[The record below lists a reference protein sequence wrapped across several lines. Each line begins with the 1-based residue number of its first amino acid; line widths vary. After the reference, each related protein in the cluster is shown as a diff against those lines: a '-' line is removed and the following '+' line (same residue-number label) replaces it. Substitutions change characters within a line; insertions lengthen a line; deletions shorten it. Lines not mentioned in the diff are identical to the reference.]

1 MSCLSFNPWY
11 KASFIKNINIY
22 KVVMVYNQ
30 VYKKYFKTLYARW
43 ETLKMRNL
51 FQSTT
56 CMWTRYGLFIFIH
69 YSGRI
74 IFVYCTYVV
83 WLCDLKNK
91 ICHILHKSIL
101 FRNENPIQ
109 GSWQAKSPIFYKLLT
124 LIDTQEINF
133 KSKCSLGY
141 VLIKR

>member
-1 MSCLSFNPWY
+1 
-11 KASFIKNINIY
+11 
-22 KVVMVYNQ
+22 
-30 VYKKYFKTLYARW
+30 
-43 ETLKMRNL
+43 
-51 FQSTT
+51 
-56 CMWTRYGLFIFIH
+56 MWTRYGLFIFIH

-83 WLCDLKNK
+83 SLCDLKNK

-133 KSKCSLGY
+133 KLKCSLGY